1 MFELNE
7 NHRYYF
13 FPDAVNMSLG
23 IDGLSRIVCAQPALS
38 LVSGDIFVF
47 FSRNR
52 KRVKLLR
59 WDGDGFIL
67 YYKVLARGTFDAPH
81 YNADKG
87 VFELDWYTFY
97 FTMRGIVAGEVKF
110 QKRFR
115 IASAGGRR
123 CPSII

>member
-23 IDGLSRIVCAQPALS
+23 IDGLSRLICAQPALS
-38 LVSGDIFVF
+38 LVSGDVFVF

-59 WDGDGFIL
+59 WDGDGFVM
-67 YYKVLARGTFDAPH
+67 YYKVLAQGSFDAPC
-81 YNADKG
+81 YNESKG

-97 FTMRGIVAGEVKF
+97 FTMRGIVASELKF

-115 IASAGGRR
+115 IAGASGRG
-123 CPSII
+123 CLSII

>member
-7 NHRYYF
+7 NNRYYF
-13 FPDAVNMSLG
+13 FPGVVNMALG
-23 IDGLSRIVCAQPALS
+23 IDGLSKKICVHPTMS
-38 LVSGDIFVF
+38 LVSGDVFVF

-67 YYKVLARGTFDAPH
+67 YYKILARGTFDVPR

-97 FTMRGIVAGEVKF
+97 FIMRGIIASEVKF
-110 QKRFR
+110 QKRFKVANKTR
-115 IASAGGRR
+115 
-123 CPSII
+123 

>member
-7 NHRYYF
+7 KKRYYF
-13 FPDAVNMSLG
+13 FPGAVNMGLG
-23 IDGLSRIVCAQPALS
+23 IDGVSRKICVHPTIY
-38 LVSGDIFVF
+38 LVSGDVFVF

-59 WDGDGFIL
+59 WDGDGFVL
-67 YYKVLARGTFDAPH
+67 YYKVLVQGTFDVPR

-97 FTMRGIVAGEVKF
+97 FIMRGIIVREVKF
-110 QKRFR
+110 QKCFR
-115 IASAGGRR
+115 IASKA
-123 CPSII
+123 I